1 MRHTMSSEDVDIN
14 LQSIS
19 KELSREKRYKRIK
32 RLIYDEQFC
41 KHVPIEKL
49 VNCTSDTL
57 ELKAGD
63 ELKNLAIHIWIRA
76 TEYQRD
82 ISNRERELLFHKI
95 SKLSNVEDYP
105 KGLEALI
112 TTTSQGEKIESYSN
126 DILKLLSEWI
136 TTIFER
142 LDALRSNNRN
152 SFRTSHQLKSFTHC
166 FHQTMILLTNM
177 IRVKFHVFDEMAISS
192 MLANCI
198 WICKNTTD
206 VQDIELVFS
215 LLNSLISRGSVSSS
229 VLFSVIEMLCRAK
242 FGLAASSE
250 SAQQIID
257 KLLKST
263 KKYETVSS
271 LRKVLE
277 SPSET
282 SLIAQMGAVRVL
294 CNIIIDPPRF
304 VYCTRGMLLE
314 FMLQALNQRSS
325 RLALEMSRSLYNALE
340 HRSFVELLYIDEW
353 ISLLDIFIKISSALP
368 KSSNYK
374 KETWK
379 HSEPNILESVKTYQI
394 RNIYLLEDF
403 FQEFTSIVLLDK
415 FFDLLKVNSFYLSN
429 DLCKKMLLVLDERAQ
444 MPHLSSWFSDQ
455 KLLVDIYM
463 NFNISFEMRLS
474 LMPSFRKFLR
484 SSPSQH
490 RSSVFRTIL
499 FPLLYSLKS
508 YNSKLLTENVFRLV
522 CDLSGVYPPDVFYE
536 VNAILKNFAHN
547 NEMGEVQL
555 ASIQAISSMA
565 FYYVMLPEFK
575 SILYEELVLII
586 KNLKIRRPYRVA
598 PLKMFLQLRINS
610 NGYCFL
616 NVSPTSQV
624 LLSKYEN
631 QWYNPFIS
639 DEALKCRDNKVRFRD
654 LSFAAVF
661 QRFPLKANMDSKLS
675 KGLINIPIEE
685 WVSAI
690 MHIILHENDTDIV
703 EYVLINF
710 TNQLRSSSMFF
721 TCPNALKKIL
731 QFMLDVTT
739 GKYASTFNS
748 LSGSRKERFLVLFS
762 KVLSVLMVYKDAF
775 PQNCHEQFFRLL
787 NYFLEKGESTTESCI
802 DILIIN
808 CYAMHSFSVSYMP
821 KFFSLIMSSNIS
833 ERSLVN
839 FLRLLHVVSNNP
851 VLTDGLDV
859 ETIQKICLF
868 CLSIIRSRT
877 DELDKKKGLVN
888 PNAKVFSLYLITFS
902 YYIISNIFLSCPLSE
917 RPHLVSFLLGE
928 FLSSRKPVQFEGYEK
943 VFYELLLRFTY
954 SDERL
959 ENYNKDNKFLFDKY
973 SKTWIYRGCVITI
986 NAQYEIGDFEMTIRR
1001 MSGTT
1006 IYRLHA
1012 NTADYDIMKHG
1023 IKENVVSSEI
1033 RQMHLLEQSTSHIF
1047 METILAPLDN
1057 EEEEPVLVQPS
1068 EYAADLIRCL
1078 DATHIRPIINIA
1090 VVLQTDEYNGDINT
1104 TVGWQLFN
1112 RLLESFGVE
1121 KKLKTGETVY
1131 VWTSKTIEIVF
1142 RHIKDPERDT
1152 EKVLFSGMVLIAS
1165 DDLVES
1171 SMTDWESFNVPVIIK
1186 LSLDSHLDALKM
1198 FDTLFHTRLEIITTD
1213 VDISHQGYWKLDQT
1227 VAVSSVPPLL
1237 HSFLADI
1244 GLYQQLFENFAYI
1257 HPWLLR
1263 QQFVDELNTINQK
1276 QALSNPPRRDLKNK
1290 TYDFTISL

>member
-1 MRHTMSSEDVDIN
+1 MMNPEDDELY

-19 KELSREKRYKRIK
+19 REFSWEKRCKRVK
-32 RLIYDEQFC
+32 RFLYDEQFC

-49 VNCTSDTL
+49 VNCTGDIL
-57 ELKAGD
+57 DLKARD
-63 ELKNLAIHIWIRA
+63 DLKYLVIYLWIRV
-76 TEYQRD
+76 TESQGD
-82 ISNRERELLFHKI
+82 ITAYERELLFKKI

-105 KGLEALI
+105 KGIEALI

-136 TTIFER
+136 TTMFER
-142 LDALRSNNRN
+142 LDVLRSHNRS
-152 SFRTSHQLKSFTHC
+152 SFRTSFELRSLTHC
-166 FHQTMILLTNM
+166 FHQTMLLLTNM
-177 IRVKFHVFDEMAISS
+177 IRVKFHVFDEMAVSS

-215 LLNSLISRGSVSSS
+215 LLNCLISHGSISSS
-229 VLFSVIEMLCRAK
+229 VLFAVIEMLCRAK
-242 FGLAASSE
+242 FGLTANSR

-263 KKYETVSS
+263 KKYETVSC

-277 SPSET
+277 SSNDS
-282 SLIAQMGAVRVL
+282 SLIAQMGAVKVL
-294 CNIIIDPPRF
+294 CNILVDPPRF

-314 FMLQALNQRSS
+314 FMLQALDQRSS

-340 HRSFVELLYIDEW
+340 HRSFFELLYIDEW
-353 ISLLDIFIKISSALP
+353 MTLLDILIKISSSLP
-368 KSSNYK
+368 KSSNY
-374 KETWK
+374 EENIWK
-379 HSEPNILESVKTYQI
+379 HSEPNIIESVKTYQLK
-394 RNIYLLEDF
+394 NINLIEDF
-403 FQEFTSIVLLDK
+403 FQDFMSNVLLDK
-415 FFDLLKVNSFYLSN
+415 FFELLKVNSFYLS
-429 DLCKKMLLVLDERAQ
+429 DGLRKKMLSVLHERAQ
-444 MPHLSSWFSDQ
+444 TPYLSTWFDDQ
-455 KLLVDIYM
+455 KLIVDIYS
-463 NFNISFEMRLS
+463 NFDLSYEMRVS
-474 LMPSFRKFLR
+474 LLPSFRNFLR
-484 SSPSQH
+484 SSPIQH
-490 RSSVFRTIL
+490 RSSVFRTVL
-499 FPLLYSLKS
+499 FPLINSLNRYHAKE
-508 YNSKLLTENVFRLV
+508 LTEKIFRLI
-522 CDLSGVYPPDVFYE
+522 CDLSGLYPPDIFYE
-536 VNAILKNFAHN
+536 VNNLLRSFAHN
-547 NEMGEVQL
+547 NDKGPVQL
-555 ASIQAISSMA
+555 AAIQAISSMA

-575 SILYEELVLII
+575 SILYEELVFII
-586 KNLKIRRPYRVA
+586 RNLKIRRVYRVA
-598 PLKMFLQLRINS
+598 PLQMLLQLRINS

-616 NVSPTSQV
+616 NVSPTCQA
-624 LLSKYEN
+624 LLSKYED

-661 QRFPLKANMDSKLS
+661 QRFPLKANTKSKTS
-675 KGLINIPIEE
+675 KGLIKIPIEE

-690 MHIILHENDTDIV
+690 VHLVLHESDPDIV
-703 EYVLINF
+703 EYLLINF

-721 TCPNALKKIL
+721 NSPNALKKIL
-731 QFMLDVTT
+731 QFLLNITT
-739 GKYASTFNS
+739 GKYTSTFNS
-748 LSGSRKERFLVLFS
+748 LPGSRKERFLVLLS

-775 PQNCHEQFFRLL
+775 PESCHEQFFQLL
-787 NYFLEKGESTTESCI
+787 NYFLEKGEKTTESCI

-808 CYAMHSFSVSYMP
+808 CYAMHSFSVVYMP
-821 KFFSLIMSSNIS
+821 KFFSLIMTSNIS

-851 VLTDGLDV
+851 VLTDGLNA

-877 DELDKKKGLVN
+877 DELDKQKGLVN
-888 PNAKVFSLYLITFS
+888 PNAKVFSLYLISFS
-902 YYIISNIFLSCPLSE
+902 YYIISNIFLSCPLSD
-917 RPHLVSFLLGE
+917 RPSLVSFLLSE
-928 FLSSRKPVQFEGYEK
+928 FLRNRKSVPFEGYEN

-959 ENYNKDNKFLFDKY
+959 ENYNRDKEFLFDKY

-1012 NTADYDIMKHG
+1012 NTPDYDIMKHG
-1023 IKENVVSSEI
+1023 IKEKVVSSEI

-1057 EEEEPVLVQPS
+1057 EEEEPVLVQPNAH
-1068 EYAADLIRCL
+1068 AAELIQYL
-1078 DATHIRPIINIA
+1078 DATHIRPVINIA
-1090 VVLQTDEYNGDINT
+1090 VVLQTDEYAGDINT
-1104 TVGWQLFN
+1104 TVGWQLFY

-1121 KKLKTGETVY
+1121 KKLKTGEIVY

-1142 RHIKDPERDT
+1142 RHVKDPERDT
-1152 EKVLFSGMVLIAS
+1152 ERVFFSGMVLIAS

-1171 SMTDWESFNVPVIIK
+1171 STMDWESFNVPVIIK

-1227 VAVSSVPPLL
+1227 VSVSSIPPLL

-1244 GLYQQLFENFAYI
+1244 GLYQQLFENFAYV

-1263 QQFVDELNTINQK
+1263 QQFIDELNAMNQK
-1276 QALSNPPRRDLKNK
+1276 QALINPSRRDLKSR
-1290 TYDFTISL
+1290 TFDFTLFL